1 MVIADDE
8 GDALEAALLEAG
20 QELTPMHFGLT
31 ERGADAQNGALALR
45 VDTQGD
51 EDGAIHQAAAMA
63 DLFVAGIQDEIG
75 KGTQGPGAPSL
86 EFDIELGGALADL
99 RGADRAA
106 AKFLDD
112 GGDFAGGDALHIHLG
127 QGEFEGLLAAD
138 ALLQR
143 GGVELQAGTDL
154 GDLEGDGPD
163 PGGEGL
169 GLEAVGL
176 SLACGSALIGLG
188 LEDGGAFAA
197 HGFIDEEADAL
208 AEALVAL
215 LSEEL
220 QDGVQEIR
228 VGLVGHVFLGGGC
241 V

>member
-1 MVIADDE
+1 MHWLTCV
-8 GDALEAALLEAG
+8 
-20 QELTPMHFGLT
+20 ELTEVPQSSSTMAAT
-31 ERGADAQNGALALR
+31 LR
-45 VDTQGD
+45 VETPCTYIS
-51 EDGAIHQAAAMA
+51 AKA
-63 DLFVAGIQDEIG
+63 
-75 KGTQGPGAPSL
+75 SL
-86 EFDIELGGALADL
+86 RACSL
-99 RGADRAA
+99 RTP
-106 AKFLDD
+106 FSS
-112 GGDFAGGDALHIHLG
+112 
-127 QGEFEGLLAAD
+127 EE
-138 ALLQR
+138 
-143 GGVELQAGTDL
+143 GVELQAGTDL

-188 LEDGGAFAA
+188 LEDDGAFAA

-228 VGLVGHVFLGGGC
+228 VGLVRHVFLGGGC